1 VRKPKLVAAIGMG
14 VLIAMRSADGRAQD
28 SACELVALDASPDLD
43 PPWRRAANDLR
54 AALAHELT
62 GGECVPFRLRVEPS
76 PEGVVV
82 RAQSADGLE
91 TTRAVREPRALVP
104 VVLGLLASAPVEP
117 RAPSPPQAPSAAPP
131 TLPARVDVE
140 VRDLSDLPA
149 SRAEGNVAPA
159 SVGVALGLST
169 GVRVGLPTDVIVWDS
184 ELRADV
190 LLHDWSIL
198 AFMRYAFLGAVSG
211 IAADTDE
218 YEEIGMGF
226 GVGRELH
233 WGRHTL
239 DLSASPSVVFVNMES
254 DGAVTKE
261 GEGAQLRI
269 NAAARYG
276 YGLGRGW
283 RLTLTLDSE
292 AAPSSLVKARYPEPG
307 LPPLPAW
314 TVGFQLGAAASLL

>member
-1 VRKPKLVAAIGMG
+1 VRKPRLVTAIGMG
-14 VLIAMRSADGRAQD
+14 VFIAMRPADGNAED
-28 SACELVALDASPDLD
+28 SVCELVALDASPDLD
-43 PPWRRAANDLR
+43 PPWRRAADDLR

-62 GGECVPFRLRVEPS
+62 GAECLPFRLRVEPS
-76 PEGVVV
+76 TEGVVV

-91 TTRAVREPRALVP
+91 TTRAVRDPRALVP
-104 VVLGLLASAPVEP
+104 VVLGLLASAPVEHP
-117 RAPSPPQAPSAAPP
+117 APSSPQAPSTAQPV
-131 TLPARVDVE
+131 TPARVDVE
-140 VRDLSDLPA
+140 VRDSADLRVP
-149 SRAEGNVAPA
+149 RAEGNVVPA

-226 GVGRELH
+226 GVGRELR

-239 DLSASPSVVFVNMES
+239 DLTASPAVVFVNMES
-254 DGAVTKE
+254 DGAMTKE

-283 RLTLTLDSE
+283 RFTLTLDSE
-292 AAPSSLVKARYPEPG
+292 AAPSSLAKAKYAEPG

-314 TVGFQLGAAASLL
+314 TVGLRVGAAASLL